1 MHLYLY
7 DLNGQLIRQVEKG
20 DYDVTDVYGYDEKR
34 GDTYFQ
40 AAMLN
45 PMDRQIYVA
54 HKNGH
59 VERLTDTEGYNQ
71 AIFAGDFSYFLNTW
85 CDYAPTYLPPATAK
99 EKSWKSWK
107 TTTNWWKN

>member
-1 MHLYLY
+1 M
-7 DLNGQLIRQVEKG
+7 
-20 DYDVTDVYGYDEKR
+20 TDVYGYDEKR

-59 VERLTDTEGYNQ
+59 VERLTDAEGYNQ

-85 CDYAPTYLPPATAK
+85 CDYAHPYVF
-99 EKSWKSWK
+99 
-107 TTTNWWKN
+107 TTSDRKGKIVEIVEDNHELVEN